1 MPAANYDIITA
12 QLSGLALTCVYKD
25 EDGNPVD
32 ITGATPEFRITDN
45 QYDETLD
52 TYTGSLTTDGTDG
65 SFQISIGASTVDGWG
80 FNMGRYVIALT
91 GVMDVALIYGKI
103 QIVNV

>member
-12 QLSGLALTCVYKD
+12 KLSGLSLTCVYKD

-45 QYDETLD
+45 QYDTTLD

-65 SFQISIGASTVDGWG
+65 SFQISIGASTVTGWG
-80 FNMGRYVIALT
+80 FNMGRFVIALT
-91 GVMDVALIYGKI
+91 GAIDASLIYGKL
-103 QIVNV
+103 QIVNQ